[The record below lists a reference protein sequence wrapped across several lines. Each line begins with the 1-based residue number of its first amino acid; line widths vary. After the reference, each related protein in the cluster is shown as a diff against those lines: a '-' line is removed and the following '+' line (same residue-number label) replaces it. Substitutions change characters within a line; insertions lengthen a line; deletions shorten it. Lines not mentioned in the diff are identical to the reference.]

1 MVHEHV
7 FFPQL
12 LIAFNMVWIFDDR
25 IVDRTNFLTR
35 RGVVMANALGTEG
48 GVNFINVRAHGNS
61 LIRTLGLTHVTVDA
75 FMGDE

>member
-1 MVHEHV
+1 MMHEHV

-25 IVDRTNFLTR
+25 IVDRANFLTR
-35 RGVVMANALGTEG
+35 RRVVVANALSTEG
-48 GVNFINVRAHGNS
+48 GVNFINVHAHGNS
-61 LIRTLGLTHVTVDA
+61 LIRTLRFTHVTVDA

>member
-1 MVHEHV
+1 MMHEHV

-25 IVDRTNFLTR
+25 IVDRADFLTR
-35 RGVVMANALGTEG
+35 RRVVVANALSTEG
-48 GVNFINVRAHGNS
+48 GVNFINVHAHGNS
-61 LIRTLGLTHVTVDA
+61 LIRTLRFTHVTVDA

>member
-25 IVDRTNFLTR
+25 IVDRTDFLTR
-35 RGVVMANALGTEG
+35 RRVVVANALSTEG
-48 GVNFINVRAHGNS
+48 GVNFINVHAHGNS
-61 LIRTLGLTHVTVDA
+61 LIRTLRFTHVTVDA

>member
-1 MVHEHV
+1 V
-7 FFPQL
+7 
-12 LIAFNMVWIFDDR
+12 
-25 IVDRTNFLTR
+25 
-35 RGVVMANALGTEG
+35 ANALGTEG